1 MRKVIYLN
9 NLRSICSSCPR
20 EIADPG
26 RLDNATNENNAE
38 NSWCGRGDLNPHA
51 FRRHPL
57 KMVCLP
63 VPPLPHSNTR
73 SQILSWASFSRS
85 RFAVRLSPLVHSPD
99 EEAYNDAI
107 RSRNLCLSGVQCQ
120 VLQLYLGL
128 DARKKLEGAWR

>member
-63 VPPLPHSNTR
+63 VPPLPHFVKLLATYILASSFCEGTSSSTEFLHATR
-73 SQILSWASFSRS
+73 SSGRSKSASR
-85 RFAVRLSPLVHSPD
+85 AKQLVYCRLPRVHVARCD
-99 EEAYNDAI
+99 
-107 RSRNLCLSGVQCQ
+107 
-120 VLQLYLGL
+120 L
-128 DARKKLEGAWR
+128 DVIVS